1 MIKVIT
7 VIVETVRKL
16 GLNYEAQ
23 PLDTFSS
30 LERMAE
36 TLGLND
42 ARTHALNARQDT
54 NTKNED
60 SGGLRL
66 VEYQRP
72 TKYSSQTHRFE

>member
-30 LERMAE
+30 LERMAK
-36 TLGLND
+36 TQMIILIN
-42 ARTHALNARQDT
+42 RNAWT
-54 NTKNED
+54 
-60 SGGLRL
+60 
-66 VEYQRP
+66 
-72 TKYSSQTHRFE
+72 